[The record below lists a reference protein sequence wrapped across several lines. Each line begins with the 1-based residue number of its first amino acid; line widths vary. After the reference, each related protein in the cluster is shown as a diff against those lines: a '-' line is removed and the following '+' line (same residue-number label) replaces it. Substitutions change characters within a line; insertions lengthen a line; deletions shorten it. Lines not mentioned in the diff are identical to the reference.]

1 MANTHIK
8 KKKNVFEG
16 DTSYR
21 VCPLNITLGGIEDD
35 TKLCDNALEAIVEAM
50 SAAYCYAY
58 DDTFDPEVDDPDEP
72 KPLVL
77 VTAYRVC
84 GNKFLPI
91 FTAASMGKDEMK
103 AELQRIQ
110 DNYAEKG
117 RFPMLS
123 GAKTVKEL
131 MVMVEKPVDVYM
143 SGKATARQKEA
154 LVARMFNIENAV
166 KGINIKL

>member
-35 TKLCDNALEAIVEAM
+35 TKLCNNALEAIVEAM
-50 SAAYCYAY
+50 SSAYRYAY
-58 DDTFDPEVDDPDEP
+58 DDAFDPEVDDPDEP

-103 AELQRIQ
+103 AELKRIQ
-110 DNYAEKG
+110 DDYAEKG

-123 GAKTVKEL
+123 GAKSVKEL
-131 MVMVEKPVDVYM
+131 TAMVERPVDMYM
-143 SGKATARQKEA
+143 PDNATDRQKDA
-154 LVARMFNIENAV
+154 LIARLFYIDNAV
-166 KGINIKL
+166 MGIKQ